1 LSQIDNEYKDIL
13 QNFEETVNILDKFM
27 NNEADGKDKIIC
39 NQLFGL
45 NEIEETKLQ
54 IDRINGRELK
64 YMCDVIAMPKK
75 NKILGITYNMSS
87 DDNLETYYHILKNE
101 IEDKKEEK
109 RTSNEQKFYEVAD
122 EYFSRD
128 FAFSMWKTFAEYKHI
143 FHDWQD
149 KEIEYVLNV
158 LDNKHIPIG
167 TSSTDNKIPYGKYC
181 VFSENFGS
189 SKSDEWC
196 YNEFYKKV
204 QQEEYN
210 IKRLI
215 FVRQSVMATSLN
227 PYETFFVLRGDDV
240 LRISD
245 IDLFNKTNVKDDFF
259 YFYYKTKDG
268 KALAKEKI
276 LSLIDEFHEATRS
289 AMKKRPPEI
298 SGVE

>member
-27 NNEADGKDKIIC
+27 NDEADEDDKSIC

-45 NEIEETKLQ
+45 NEMGETKLQ
-54 IDRINGRELK
+54 VNRINGRALK
-64 YMCDVIAMPKK
+64 YMCDVIAMSGK

-101 IEDKKEEK
+101 IEDKKEEM
-109 RTSNEQKFYEVAD
+109 TPNEKEFYEVAD
-122 EYFSRD
+122 EYFSRG

-149 KEIEYVLNV
+149 NEIEYVLNV
-158 LDNKHIPIG
+158 LDNKHIPFG

-189 SKSDEWC
+189 SKSDEWP
-196 YNEFYKKV
+196 YNDFYKKV
-204 QQEEYN
+204 QQDEYKIN
-210 IKRLI
+210 RLI
-215 FVRQSVMATSLN
+215 FVRQGVRATSLN
-227 PYETFFVLRGDDV
+227 PYGTFFVFREDV

-245 IDLFNKTNVKDDFF
+245 IDIFNKTNVKDDFF
-259 YFYYKTKDG
+259 YFYYRTKDG
-268 KALAKEKI
+268 EALEKKKI
-276 LSLIDEFHEATRS
+276 FSLIDEFHEATRS
-289 AMKKRPPEI
+289 AMEKTPPPAGI
-298 SGVE
+298 GN